1 MKKLSSISF
10 KINVPIIL
18 ILTLIGIALVI
29 APAKVVKKHWYEN
42 AISTVECDEGI
53 ALDNIREEIEYTSI
67 ITDTIRSYYIEM
79 YKTGNINSYM
89 VNLLCSVAMEK
100 MDAHAIRMYD
110 QNRDIIS
117 PLEFSRNLP
126 FSTRIDNAFNNQ
138 QEFNGMVILGGS
150 DFIAVSTVP
159 VVVDGKV
166 IAVIEAGTNLGTDEF
181 LSRFPETVG
190 CEISI
195 ISYNRV
201 IQSTIPGFK
210 NAKIDDDIYNSLRNN
225 ERVVG
230 TYAIEDQTYTC
241 IYFPFD
247 QRQNL
252 YILVCEDDSSMNT
265 ATKTITIF
273 ITIVEI
279 ACNLLILFLTILL
292 IFKFIL
298 KPMKKTYEAIKGL
311 SSGEADLTY
320 RLPVKGNDELSQLC
334 IGVNTFI
341 ETLQNLM
348 IELKNESETINDI
361 VKELTT
367 TSQDTASA
375 TTEIMANIESV
386 KNQAKVQANAVEN
399 TTAII
404 YESNSSMAKLKDNIM
419 AQTTD
424 ITESSAAIEQMI
436 GNINAVSSST
446 NKMTEAFSKLTSSIT
461 EGSNNVAACSDIIRR
476 IEEKSK
482 LLGEAN
488 QTISSIA
495 EQTNLLAMNAMIESA
510 HAGEA
515 GKGFAVVADE
525 IRKLAE
531 SSSEQA
537 ANIESNIQD
546 IVQLIDEGGNLS
558 NLSQESFKTI
568 NAQVTIVDPLV
579 SQINGAMDEQNSGS
593 SQILESLSSMKNES
607 QTVDENSKVVD
618 TGIQN
623 INSDMSSVNEIS
635 TTILGS
641 MDEMAAGSQEIS
653 RGTLLVSDLAVKTRE
668 SMAAINE
675 MIGKF
680 KV

>member
-1 MKKLSSISF
+1 MKRLTSISV
-10 KINVPIIL
+10 KIIIPVIL
-18 ILTLIGIALVI
+18 ILIIAAVSLII

-42 AISTVECDEGI
+42 AISTVECDQNI
-53 ALDNIREEIEYTSI
+53 AVDDILEEVEYTEIIADSI
-67 ITDTIRSYYIEM
+67 SSFFIELEM
-79 YKTGNINSYM
+79 SGNINDYTLDYLCQVA
-89 VNLLCSVAMEK
+89 VND
-100 MDAHAIRMYD
+100 MDAEAIRIYDSD
-110 QNRDIIS
+110 QNIVT
-117 PLEFSRNLP
+117 PLEYSQDLP
-126 FSTRIDNAFNNQ
+126 YTDRIKAAYEKISFLGVTTFENNT
-138 QEFNGMVILGGS
+138 
-150 DFIAVSTVP
+150 FIAVCTKPIIINDEIV
-159 VVVDGKV
+159 G
-166 IAVIEAGTNLGTDEF
+166 VIEVGTDLGSDDF
-181 LSRFPETVG
+181 LYRFPDTVG
-190 CEISI
+190 CDISI
-195 ISYNRV
+195 I
-201 IQSTIPGFK
+201 K
-210 NAKIDDDIYNSLRNN
+210 YNSVIHTTMDNFQGKQIDKKIYKRLLNGETIYGTFKINN
-225 ERVVG
+225 NS
-230 TYAIEDQTYTC
+230 YTG

-247 QRQNL
+247 LKQQI
-252 YILVCEDDSSMNT
+252 YIFVCEDDSSMNK
-265 ATKTITIF
+265 ACNTISLF
-273 ITIVEI
+273 IAFVEI
-279 ACNLLILFLTILL
+279 ACNLIVLLIIILL
-292 IFKFIL
+292 ILKFVL

-320 RLPVKGNDELSQLC
+320 RLPVKGNDEISQLC
-334 IGVNTFI
+334 TGVNTFI

-348 IELKNESETINDI
+348 LELKNESETINSI
-361 VKELTT
+361 VSELST
-367 TSQDTASA
+367 TSQETAAA
-375 TTEIMANIESV
+375 TTQIMANIESV

-404 YESNSSMAKLKDNIM
+404 TESNTSMSVLKDNIM
-419 AQTTD
+419 AQTSD

-446 NKMTEAFSKLTSSIT
+446 NKMTEAFSKLAASIT

-537 ANIESNIQD
+537 ANIELNIQD

-558 NLSQESFKTI
+558 NLSQESFKSI

-579 SQINGAMDEQNSGS
+579 SQINGAMDEQTSGS
-593 SQILESLSSMKNES
+593 SQILESLVNMKNES
-607 QTVDENSKVVD
+607 LTVDENSKVVD
-618 TGIQN
+618 TGIKN
-623 INSDMSSVNEIS
+623 INTDMSSVNEIS
-635 TTILGS
+635 STILGS
-641 MDEMAAGSQEIS
+641 MDEMAAGSQQIS
-653 RGTLLVSDLAVKTRE
+653 RGTQQVSELAVQTSE
-668 SMAAINE
+668 AMAAINK